1 MWIGIKYRFNQA
13 RARTVYALSGASRY
27 ARLRFRQNGNRPQ
40 IAAVMVGR
48 NDDYMSDFRERLEA
62 TIAWNTQYLV
72 DEIVFIEWN
81 PPPDRE
87 LLSLEL
93 TKKFDKIRA
102 FVVPPE
108 IHRKTCANEN
118 IKLLEY
124 HAKNVGIRRA
134 QSPWIL
140 VTNADAAV
148 GFDAISRIV
157 ADGLEPDVV
166 WTAQRIDIPWK
177 EDKQQRI
184 GLVNSLRYRRVN
196 PYDPLGTGEFCLASR
211 ELWHRSRGYDELMV
225 RHRIGCDVRG
235 TAQMVAHGGIIRRVG
250 TVLHLTH
257 PTSCTE
263 GIQPH
268 HGEMAKPEG
277 LPYHNPDNWGLSNL
291 KEVKIAERV
300 WQLE

>member
-13 RARTVYALSGASRY
+13 RERTAYAFAGASNY
-27 ARLRFRQNGNRPQ
+27 ARLRFRHNGHRPR

-62 TIAWNTQYLV
+62 TLEWNTQYLV
-72 DEIVFIEWN
+72 EEVVFVEWN

-87 LLSLEL
+87 LLSLQL
-93 TKKFDKIRA
+93 TKKFSKLRA

-108 IHRKTCANEN
+108 VHQKTCANEN

-148 GFDAISRIV
+148 GFDAISKIV
-157 ADGLEPDVV
+157 TDDLEPDVI

-177 EDKQQRI
+177 EDNQRQI
-184 GLVNSLRYRRVN
+184 GLLNSLRYRRMN

-235 TAQMVAHGGIIRRVG
+235 TAQIMAHGGKLRHVG

-263 GIQPH
+263 NVQPH
-268 HGEMAKPEG
+268 HGEWATPEG
-277 LPYHNPDNWGLSNL
+277 VPYYNPDDWGLGALS
-291 KEVKIAERV
+291 EVEIAERV
-300 WQLE
+300 WRLE

>member
-13 RARTVYALSGASRY
+13 CARTAYALGGASNY
-27 ARLRFRQNGNRPQ
+27 ARLRFRANGSRPR

-62 TIAWNTQYLV
+62 TVAWNTQYLV
-72 DEIVFIEWN
+72 DEVVFVEWN

-93 TKKFDKIRA
+93 TKKFPSLRA

-108 IHRKTCANEN
+108 IHRQTCANAN

-134 QSPWIL
+134 LSPWVL

-148 GFDAISRIV
+148 GFDAIGKIV
-157 ADGLEPDVV
+157 TNGLEPDVI

-177 EDKQQRI
+177 EDKQRQI
-184 GLVNSLRYRRVN
+184 GLLNSLRYRRLN

-211 ELWHRSRGYDELMV
+211 ELWHRARGYDELMV

-235 TAQMVAHGGIIRRVG
+235 TAQMVTQGGKIRHVG

-263 GIQPH
+263 NRQPH
-268 HGEMAKPEG
+268 HGEMATPEG
-277 LPYHNPDNWGLSNL
+277 VPYNNPDDWGLGSL
-291 KEVKIAERV
+291 REVEISERV
-300 WQLE
+300 WRLE

>member
-13 RARTVYALSGASRY
+13 CAKTGYALGGAGHY
-27 ARLRFRQNGNRPQ
+27 ARLRLREKGNRPR

-62 TIAWNTQYLV
+62 TISWNIQYLV
-72 DEIVFIEWN
+72 DEVVFVEWN
-81 PPPDRE
+81 PPDDRE
-87 LLSLEL
+87 LLALEL
-93 TKKFDKIRA
+93 TKKFRKLRA
-102 FVVPPE
+102 FVVPSE

-148 GFDAISRIV
+148 GFDAISKIV
-157 ADGLEPDVV
+157 SNSLEPDVI

-177 EDKQQRI
+177 EDKQRQI
-184 GLVNSLRYRRVN
+184 GLLNSFRYRRLN

-211 ELWHRSRGYDELMV
+211 ELWHRSRAYDELMV

-235 TAQMVAHGGIIRRVG
+235 TAQMVAHGGKLRHVG

-263 GIQPH
+263 NVQPH
-268 HGEMAKPEG
+268 HGEWATPDG
-277 LPYHNPDNWGLSNL
+277 VPYNNPKG
-291 KEVKIAERV
+291 
-300 WQLE
+300 QLG